1 MKVPCSPV
9 YTQQTKR
16 LAVEIFETPKPKAH
30 QNKSS
35 GCRFV
40 IVSSRMRK
48 LQKHTEKVRKLFD
61 HKNLKYI
68 QQCEC

>member
-16 LAVEIFETPKPKAH
+16 LAVEIFETPKPTKTKAPGVA
-30 QNKSS
+30 SS
-35 GCRFV
+35 
-40 IVSSRMRK
+40 
-48 LQKHTEKVRKLFD
+48 LFLPVCASFRSILKKYESCLTI
-61 HKNLKYI
+61 KNLKYI